1 MDGVG
6 AQQEVEFRILGPL
19 EVLRDGRSVPLTRAK
34 QRALLL
40 ALLLRAN
47 EVVSVDSLVDALW
60 GERPPPTAH
69 VALQG
74 HVSQVRKVLPP
85 QTLVTRP
92 PGYVLQIEPEWVDAY
107 RFELLRE
114 QAREALVAGDPDAA
128 ATALREALALW
139 RGSPLVDLAD
149 DSLLRGEAGRLEE
162 LRVAAVEERVE
173 AELVAGRDSDLV
185 PELELLVQASPFR
198 ERLRAQLMLAL
209 YRAGRQADALQAYA
223 DARQALVE
231 ELGIE
236 PGPDLQRLQQQILRQ
251 DPALRPRDAA
261 PTTGLI
267 VGRSSELRELR
278 AAVHDTLAGRG
289 RLLLLKGAAGIG
301 KTRLVE
307 EIEAYARAQGA
318 ATLWGRSYEGDA
330 EPPYWPWLQML
341 RELPPSLVV
350 GRGAALV
357 AGGVEEET
365 ADAERDRFRVFDDVW
380 SSIRA
385 RAIEQPLVLVLED
398 LHWADPASLLVLLF
412 AARNMRDANVLI
424 VGTYREDDLDRTLP
438 LTPIVA
444 ELRRERLCDRIH
456 LDGLAPEDVSA
467 LVEALAGD
475 AASSLAATLH
485 ADTGGNP
492 FFVREILGHLVE
504 TGRIGEGTVPGELDI
519 PHSVREVV
527 GQRLTRLSDA
537 CRELLTLASVLGE
550 FSETVAARI
559 LGVDRAGMLARL
571 DEATVAG
578 VLVETGLGRYAF
590 SHALVRETLAAQLDT
605 LTRLELHRRAG
616 ETLEEMYGND
626 LEPHLGELAHHFFEA
641 ARGGDV
647 RKAIDYCRR
656 AAEHDTLQ
664 LAYEQAA
671 QRLARALQLL
681 EIEEGASP
689 QERCELLLTLG
700 DAYWR
705 SGAFRKARRT
715 FREAA
720 ELARAH
726 GPAHA
731 LARSALGYAGGA
743 GFDITV
749 RNDFLAEL
757 LADALAALPPEEELL
772 RARLL
777 ARLAQALTP
786 YSERE
791 QERAQLVDAALLLAR
806 DDATLAYVITS
817 AFLARW
823 TPERVDERLEM
834 ASTLVDLAAR
844 LRNHGHRLNGLS
856 WRIQAYAESG
866 DVAGIDADLREWDRL
881 FERRPVVYARWGR
894 YLLRALRAL
903 LAGDAREGRR
913 LAELALETGQAHDN
927 PNALQLFAIQ
937 SIGLARLE
945 GSAEQLRELGRSVL
959 EQFPTIWAWR
969 AIMSALHAWSGHE
982 EEARRELA
990 RIASEGFESLPRDLF
1005 WTSGMVFCAETA
1017 ALLDAGEEAEALYAV
1032 LEPIAH
1038 LHVVLGWALYDGSV
1052 ARRQALLAA
1061 TLGRFTEA
1069 EAHFLAAIESERRMG
1084 AAAAV
1089 VQSQCDYAFVLARTG
1104 RPELL
1109 ARASELIASAL
1120 PVAERLELPGP
1131 VERLTALQRLLDD
1144 DASRT

>member
-1 MDGVG
+1 M
-6 AQQEVEFRILGPL
+6 EFRILGPL
-19 EVLRDGRSVPLTRAK
+19 EVLRDGRPVPLTRAK

-85 QTLVTRP
+85 QTLLTRP

-107 RFELLRE
+107 RFGLLRA
-114 QAREALVAGDPDAA
+114 QAREALGAGDPHTA
-128 ATALREALALW
+128 ATALHEALALW

-173 AELVAGRDSDLV
+173 AELAAGRDGDLV
-185 PELELLVQASPFR
+185 PELESLVQASPFR

-251 DPALRPRDAA
+251 DPVLRPCDAA

-267 VGRSSELRELR
+267 FGRSSELRELR
-278 AAVHDTLAGRG
+278 AAVHDMLAGRG
-289 RLLLLKGAAGIG
+289 RVLLLEGAAGIG
-301 KTRLVE
+301 KTRLAE

-330 EPPYWPWLQML
+330 EPPYWPWVQVL
-341 RELPPSLVV
+341 RELPDAHVA
-350 GRGAALV
+350 GRAAGLV
-357 AGGVEEET
+357 AGGVEEEET
-365 ADAERDRFRVFDDVW
+365 ADAERDRFRIFEEVW

-385 RAIEQPLVLVLED
+385 RANEQPLVLVLED

-424 VGTYREDDLDRTLP
+424 VGTYREDDLDRTHP
-438 LTPIVA
+438 LTPIVG

-456 LDGLAPEDVSA
+456 LDGLGPDDVGA

-475 AASSLAATLH
+475 SASSLAATLH

-492 FFVREILGHLVE
+492 FFVREIVEHLVE
-504 TGRIGEGTVPGELDI
+504 TGRIGEGAAPDELDI

-527 GQRLTRLSDA
+527 EQRLTRLSDA

-571 DEATVAG
+571 DEANVAG

-605 LTRLELHRRAG
+605 MTRLELHRRAG
-616 ETLEEMYGND
+616 ETLEGMYGND

-656 AAEHDTLQ
+656 AAEHDTSQ

-681 EIEEGASP
+681 AIEEGASP

-705 SGAFRKARRT
+705 SSSFRKARRT

-726 GPAHA
+726 GPADA
-731 LARSALGYAGGA
+731 LARSAIGYAGGA
-743 GFDITV
+743 FDITI
-749 RNDFLAEL
+749 RNDFLTEL
-757 LADALAALPPEEELL
+757 IADALEALPPEETKL

-777 ARLAQALTP
+777 ARLAQALVAYP
-786 YSERE
+786 ERAE
-791 QERAQLVDAALLLAR
+791 ERAQLAEAAMALAQ
-806 DDATLAYVITS
+806 DDSTRAYVITS
-817 AFLARW
+817 ALMAQWR
-823 TPERVDERLEM
+823 PEDAGQRLEM
-834 ASTLVDLAAR
+834 SSAIVELGTR
-844 LRNHGHRLNGLS
+844 LRNDGLRLNGLF
-856 WRIQAYAESG
+856 WRIQTHAELG
-866 DVAGIDADLREWDRL
+866 NAVGIETDVREYERCSD
-881 FERRPVVYARWGR
+881 RRPVVYARWSLH
-894 YLLRALRAL
+894 LLGVLQAL
-903 LAGDAREGRR
+903 LVGDVREGRR
-913 LAELALETGQAHDN
+913 LAELALEMGESHDN
-927 PNALQLFAIQ
+927 PNALQVFAVQ

-945 GSAEQLRELGRSVL
+945 GSADQLLELGGSVL
-959 EQFPTIWAWR
+959 EQYPNVWAWR
-969 AIMSALHAWSGHE
+969 AIFSTLYAWSGRE
-982 EEARRELA
+982 EEARTELSRVAA
-990 RIASEGFESLPRDLF
+990 RGFALLPRDLL
-1005 WTSGMVFCAETA
+1005 WTSGVVFSAETA
-1017 ALLDAGEEAEALYAV
+1017 ALLDAKEEAEALYA
-1032 LEPIAH
+1032 LLQPIGH
-1038 LHVVLGWALYDGSV
+1038 LHVVLGWVLHDGSI
-1052 ARRQALLAA
+1052 ARRLALLAA

-1089 VQSQCDYAFVLARTG
+1089 VQSQCDYAFVLVRTG

-1109 ARASELIASAL
+1109 TRASELVASAL

-1131 VERLTALQRLLDD
+1131 VERLTALQQLLD